1 MTSRVRSLA
10 LGLSTV
16 STVDDEPSSATV
28 RTMANSFLVKKKSKA
43 AGVVP
48 AAASF
53 AVPGAGQLLNGQ
65 GKKALATFGVAMA
78 TGAAFLTGL
87 PLLGGVIGV
96 AHLVAHGYAVG
107 DAYIQARKKR

>member
-1 MTSRVRSLA
+1 
-10 LGLSTV
+10 
-16 STVDDEPSSATV
+16 
-28 RTMANSFLVKKKSKA
+28 MANSFLVKKKSKMT
-43 AGVVP
+43 GVVP

-53 AVPGAGQLLNGQ
+53 AMPGVGQLLNGQ
-65 GKKALATFGVAMA
+65 GKKAAATFGVAMA